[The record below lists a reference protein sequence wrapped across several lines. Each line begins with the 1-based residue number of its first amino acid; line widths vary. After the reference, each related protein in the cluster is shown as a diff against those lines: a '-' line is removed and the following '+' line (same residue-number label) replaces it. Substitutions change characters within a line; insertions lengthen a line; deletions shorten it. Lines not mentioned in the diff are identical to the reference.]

1 MSEAT
6 APEGNLTLRTIAMPS
21 DVNVNGDIFGGW
33 VLSQMDIAAG
43 ILSRERSRGRS
54 ATIAVDAM
62 KFIRPVSVGDVLCVY
77 TALKRV
83 GRTSMAIDVEAWVN
97 RGVIG
102 AREKVTEAIFTFVA
116 IDENGKPRPV
126 PDLG

>member
-1 MSEAT
+1 MCEDPG
-6 APEGNLTLRTIAMPS
+6 PEGALTLRTIAMPS

-77 TALKRV
+77 TRLQRV